1 MDSFIQLVIAM
12 LEKGISVEL
21 KFTPS
26 NANAV
31 KSIESSP
38 AQPSQP
44 IPSEDLKLGIA
55 LSKVLTEKEL
65 NDKDFKELD
74 DLLYPESIDG

>member
-1 MDSFIQLVIAM
+1 MDSFIELVIVM
-12 LEKGISVEL
+12 LQKGISVEL

-26 NANAV
+26 NANSNAI
-31 KSIESSP
+31 KAIESSP

-44 IPSEDLKLGIA
+44 IPSEDLKP

-74 DLLYPESIDG
+74 ELLYPESIDG